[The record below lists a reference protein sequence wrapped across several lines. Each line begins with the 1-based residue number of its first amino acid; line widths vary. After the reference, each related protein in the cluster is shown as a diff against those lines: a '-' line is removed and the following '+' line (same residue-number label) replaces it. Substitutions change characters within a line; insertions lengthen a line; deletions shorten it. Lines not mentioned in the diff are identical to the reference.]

1 MPATFGLVSLES
13 HTRYYTV
20 SIVSRW
26 RNSKGF
32 KRSVGLYK
40 LHLNL
45 SEKVYSL
52 IITKM
57 LLLGIGVKRL
67 CHVTSALAYKYVTTY
82 PAKVHIIAKTYP
94 HEKHI

>member
-1 MPATFGLVSLES
+1 
-13 HTRYYTV
+13 
-20 SIVSRW
+20 
-26 RNSKGF
+26 
-32 KRSVGLYK
+32 
-40 LHLNL
+40 
-45 SEKVYSL
+45 
-52 IITKM
+52 M